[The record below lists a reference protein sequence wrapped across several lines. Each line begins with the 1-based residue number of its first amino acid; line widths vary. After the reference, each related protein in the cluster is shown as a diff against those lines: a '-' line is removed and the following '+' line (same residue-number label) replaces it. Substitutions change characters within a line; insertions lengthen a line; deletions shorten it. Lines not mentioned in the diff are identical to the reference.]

1 VFIQYVSVF
10 LVSFFLT
17 VISVVVLKK
26 LAVRF
31 RFPLCQKIPLVGGI
45 GIGLAFSISALY
57 GFRILGKTTGYG
69 TAILM
74 ASPVML
80 LFGLIDDIREL
91 SVLSKFIAQI
101 AAASVLLLYG
111 VETHIIYIGCYL
123 NVFITLIWV
132 IGITNAF
139 NLLDIGD
146 GLAGG
151 ITLLVSISFACISFL
166 NGDIQTLVLCLALSG
181 ASLGFLIFNF
191 PPARVYMGNAGSH
204 YAGFILAAIAL
215 IAKYATMERK
225 IALLS
230 PLLILGLPILDTA
243 FLIIVRMSKKKV
255 PFNKSDDH
263 IYLRFLRLGYSKR
276 KALFGMLGMCFIFSL
291 GGILLSRVSSSY
303 AAAILMAITVC
314 MVFVLRGV
322 ARAPAKG

>member
-1 VFIQYVSVF
+1 MSVFISI
-10 LVSFFLT
+10 
-17 VISVVVLKK
+17 ISVLVLKK
-26 LAVRF
+26 LSGRF
-31 RFPLCQKIPLVGGI
+31 NFLLCRQIPLIGGI

-57 GFRILGKTTGYG
+57 GFWISGKTADYG
-69 TAILM
+69 TAILI
-74 ASPVML
+74 ASPIML
-80 LFGLIDDIREL
+80 LFGLVDDIREL

-101 AAASVLLLYG
+101 AAASILLLYG
-111 VETHIIYIGCYL
+111 VGTHIIYIGCYL

-132 IGITNAF
+132 VGITNAF

-151 ITLLVSISFACISFL
+151 ITLVVSISFAWISFL
-166 NGDIQTLVLCLALSG
+166 NGDIQTLILCLALSG
-181 ASLGFLIFNF
+181 ASFGFLIFNF

-215 IAKYATMERK
+215 IAKYAPMERK

-230 PLLILGLPILDTA
+230 PLLILGLPILDTV
-243 FLIIVRMSKKKV
+243 FLIIVRVIKKKA
-255 PFNKSDDH
+255 PFNKSGDH

-276 KALFGMLGMCFIFSL
+276 KALFAMLGMCSILSL
-291 GGILLSRVSSSY
+291 GGILLSRISSSY

-322 ARAPAKG
+322 ARVPAEG

>member
-1 VFIQYVSVF
+1 
-10 LVSFFLT
+10 
-17 VISVVVLKK
+17 
-26 LAVRF
+26 
-31 RFPLCQKIPLVGGI
+31 LVGGL

-57 GFRILGKTTGYG
+57 GLRVLGATTGYG
-69 TAILM
+69 MSILM
-74 ASPVML
+74 VSPVVL

-91 SVLSKFIAQI
+91 SVLSKFIIQI
-101 AAASVLLLYG
+101 AAASILLLYG
-111 VETHIIYIGCYL
+111 VETHIIYIGRPL
-123 NVFITLIWV
+123 NVLITLIWV

-151 ITLLVSISFACISFL
+151 VTLLVGISFACISFL
-166 NGDIQTLVLCLALSG
+166 NADSQTLVLCLALSG

-215 IAKYATMERK
+215 IARYATMERK

-230 PLLILGLPILDTA
+230 PLLILGLPILDTM
-243 FLIIVRMSKKKV
+243 FLIIVRMIKKKV

-276 KALFGMLGMCFIFSL
+276 KALCGMLGMCSILSL
-291 GGILLSRVSSSY
+291 GGILLSRVSSLF
-303 AAAILMAITVC
+303 AAATTLTVIIVC
-314 MVFVLRGV
+314 MVFVFRG
-322 ARAPAKG
+322 AAHAPAKG